1 MMVVQDYSTI
11 LAATNSNNNNLDNLF
26 FYIWFEYYMN
36 FDKDMIKNAYIKAK
50 EKNESKVDADTL
62 RELGYS
68 EEEIAK
74 ATFE

>member
-36 FDKDMIKNAYIKAK
+36 FDKDLIKNAYIKAK
-50 EKNESKVDADTL
+50 EKNDSKVDADTL

>member
-1 MMVVQDYSTI
+1 MVVQDYSTI
-11 LAATNSNNNNLDNLF
+11 LTATNSNNNNLDNLF

-36 FDKDMIKNAYIKAK
+36 FDKDLIKNAYVKAK

>member
-1 MMVVQDYSTI
+1 
-11 LAATNSNNNNLDNLF
+11 
-26 FYIWFEYYMN
+26 MN
-36 FDKDMIKNAYIKAK
+36 FDKDLIKNAYIKAK
-50 EKNESKVDADTL
+50 EKNDSKVDADTL